1 MSKKALIAMSGG
13 VDSSV
18 AALMMVQQG
27 YDCIGAT
34 MKLFNNEDI
43 GESCEKT
50 CCSLSDV
57 EDARSVA
64 TQLGM
69 PYFVFNFSH
78 DFDKQV
84 IERFVTAYE
93 KGETPNPC
101 IDCNRYMKFEKLL
114 HRAKELEIDYV
125 VTGHYARIEYDETTG
140 RYLLKKGL
148 DDTKDQSYVLYAMT
162 QDQLKHTLLPLGGL
176 EKSEVRRIAEE
187 NGFVNSHK
195 KDSQDICFIRNGDYA
210 SFIAEYTGKTYAKG
224 KFMDTNGKILGE
236 HQGIIRYTTGQRKG
250 LNLSL
255 PESLYVVSKD
265 MANNNVILGKE
276 CELFKKEFLV
286 QDFNWIAFEKPSKP
300 FNASVK
306 IRYKQK
312 EQPATI
318 IPLEENLVKIEFA
331 EPQRA
336 ITSGQAAVAYR
347 DDVVIGGGTIKE

>member
-210 SFIAEYTGKTYAKG
+210 SFIAE
-224 KFMDTNGKILGE
+224 
-236 HQGIIRYTTGQRKG
+236 
-250 LNLSL
+250 
-255 PESLYVVSKD
+255 
-265 MANNNVILGKE
+265 
-276 CELFKKEFLV
+276 
-286 QDFNWIAFEKPSKP
+286 
-300 FNASVK
+300 
-306 IRYKQK
+306 
-312 EQPATI
+312 
-318 IPLEENLVKIEFA
+318 
-331 EPQRA
+331 
-336 ITSGQAAVAYR
+336 
-347 DDVVIGGGTIKE
+347 